1 MGDDTFHLIFE
12 GPSYG
17 ERSRLELPNFSVE
30 GQEMEGLEKL
40 PAMWNPTFRL
50 RAFKYTVCGVQ
61 KMGRPVSL
69 PGHYIFRHW
78 SAPWEPGWLRGG
90 AILKGSIHN
99 SDLHLDQMTFMVLS
113 STWGFTILF
122 LLGTKAEYVSH
133 CLNRI
138 LRMDKSAVWN
148 VGGASIYFVFQF
160 LEAVFVFEAVWSLT
174 FCNIWSTATVFV
186 YCKEHGKTDFLTVLC
201 RV

>member
-1 MGDDTFHLIFE
+1 
-12 GPSYG
+12 
-17 ERSRLELPNFSVE
+17 
-30 GQEMEGLEKL
+30 
-40 PAMWNPTFRL
+40 
-50 RAFKYTVCGVQ
+50 
-61 KMGRPVSL
+61 MGRPVSL
-69 PGHYIFRHW
+69 PGDHIFRHW

-99 SDLHLDQMTFMVLS
+99 SDLHLDQMTFTVLS

-138 LRMDKSAVWN
+138 LRMDRSAVWN

-160 LEAVFVFEAVWSLT
+160 LEAVFVSEAVWSLT
-174 FCNIWSTATVFV
+174 FCNIWSTATLSLFTV
-186 YCKEHGKTDFLTVLC
+186 KSMENLTSLQFSAKSKVKPLTGEQTQSFHLKVAT
-201 RV
+201 RPL